1 MTGLRDYLSLVKFSH
16 SVFALPFAMQG
27 AWIAAGGV
35 PALDRLGWIVLCA
48 VCARTAAMAFNR
60 LADRRIDAENPRTKE
75 RELPR
80 GALSPLSVGALVL
93 VSSAGFV
100 LGAYQLGPWCGALS
114 WPVLALVLGYSY
126 VKRFSMLAHG
136 ALGLALA
143 CAPLGAWL
151 AVSGTFEED
160 FTPVIWL
167 AGGVL
172 AWVAGFDL
180 VYACQDE
187 DFDRERGLFSVP
199 ARFGRRRALL
209 TARGLHLLAVSAF
222 CVQGQLAGL
231 GIIYWCALVLAA
243 ALLVWEHRLV
253 RPDDL
258 SKINMAFFTANGWV
272 GVVLFVGV
280 ALDLQLSG
288 GA

>member
-1 MTGLRDYLSLVKFSH
+1 M
-16 SVFALPFAMQG
+16 
-27 AWIAAGGV
+27 
-35 PALDRLGWIVLCA
+35 
-48 VCARTAAMAFNR
+48 
-60 LADRRIDAENPRTKE
+60 
-75 RELPR
+75 
-80 GALSPLSVGALVL
+80 
-93 VSSAGFV
+93 
-100 LGAYQLGPWCGALS
+100 
-114 WPVLALVLGYSY
+114 
-126 VKRFSMLAHG
+126 
-136 ALGLALA
+136 
-143 CAPLGAWL
+143 
-151 AVSGTFEED
+151 SGTFEED

>member
-1 MTGLRDYLSLVKFSH
+1 VAGVRDYLSLVKFSH
-16 SVFALPFAMQG
+16 SIFALPFALQG

-35 PALDRLGWIVLCA
+35 PSLDRLGWIALCA

-60 LADRRIDAENPRTKE
+60 LVDRRIDAENPRTRG
-75 RELPR
+75 RELPS
-80 GALSPLSVGALVL
+80 GVLTPAAVFGLV
-93 VSSAGFV
+93 VFSSAGFV
-100 LGAYQLGPWCGALS
+100 AAAHQLGPWCGRLAY
-114 WPVLALVLGYSY
+114 PVLGLVLGYSY
-126 VKRFSMLAHG
+126 MKRFSVLAHG

-151 AVSGTFEED
+151 AVSGSFEAD
-160 FTPVIWL
+160 FIPVLWL

-187 DFDRERGLFSVP
+187 DFDRERGLHSVP
-199 ARFGRRRALL
+199 AKFGRRRALL
-209 TARGLHLLAVSAF
+209 AARSLHALAVGAF
-222 CVQGQLAGL
+222 AVQGALAGL
-231 GIIYWCALVLAA
+231 GVAYWVGLGLAA

-253 RPDDL
+253 RPNDL
-258 SKINMAFFTANGWV
+258 SKIDMAFFGANSWV
-272 GVVLFVGV
+272 GVVLFLGV

-288 GA
+288 GV

>member
-1 MTGLRDYLSLVKFSH
+1 MGGLRNYLSLVRFSH

-27 AWIAAGGV
+27 AWIAEGGV
-35 PALDRLGWIVLCA
+35 PPIDRLGWIILCA

-60 LADRRIDAENPRTKE
+60 LADRRIDAENPRTE
-75 RELPR
+75 NRELPR
-80 GALSPLSVGALVL
+80 GVLTPLSVGVLVL
-93 VSSAGFV
+93 AASAGFV
-100 LGAYQLGPWCGALS
+100 LAAYQLGPWCGGLS
-114 WPVLALVLGYSY
+114 WPVLALVLGYSL
-126 VKRFSMLAHG
+126 VKRFSLLAHG

-151 AVSGTFEED
+151 AVKGNFDDD
-160 FTPVIWL
+160 FTPVLWL

-187 DFDRERGLFSVP
+187 EFDRARGLFSVP
-199 ARFGRRRALL
+199 AKFGRRRALL
-209 TARGLHLLAVSAF
+209 LARGLHALAVAAF
-222 CVQGQLAGL
+222 CVQGHLAGL
-231 GIIYWCALVLAA
+231 GVIYWCALGLAA

-253 RPDDL
+253 KPDDL
-258 SKINMAFFTANGWV
+258 SKIDMAFFAANGWV
-272 GVVLFVGV
+272 GVVLFCGV
-280 ALDLQLSG
+280 ALDIHLTG

>member
-1 MTGLRDYLSLVKFSH
+1 M
-16 SVFALPFAMQG
+16 
-27 AWIAAGGV
+27 
-35 PALDRLGWIVLCA
+35 VL
-48 VCARTAAMAFNR
+48 ARVVA
-60 LADRRIDAENPRTKE
+60 
-75 RELPR
+75 
-80 GALSPLSVGALVL
+80 ALVL
-93 VSSAGFV
+93 VSSTGFV
-100 LGAYQLGPWCGALS
+100 LGAHQLGPWCGKLS
-114 WPVLALVLGYSY
+114 YGVLVLVLGYSY
-126 VKRFSMLAHG
+126 VKRFSLLAHG

-151 AVSGTFEED
+151 AVTGTFEED
-160 FTPVIWL
+160 FIPVLWL
-167 AGGVL
+167 AGGVI

-187 DFDRERGLFSVP
+187 EFDRKQGLFSVP

-209 TARGLHLLAVSAF
+209 LARALHGMAVGAF
-222 CVQGQLAGL
+222 CVQGHLAGL
-231 GIIYWCALVLAA
+231 GIVYWISLVLAA

-272 GVVLFVGV
+272 GVVLFLGV

-288 GA
+288 GV

>member
-1 MTGLRDYLSLVKFSH
+1 MSGPQDYLSLVKFQH
-16 SVFALPFAMQG
+16 SIFALPFALQG
-27 AWIAAGGV
+27 AWIAAGGL

-60 LADRRIDAENPRTKE
+60 LVDRQMDAQNPRTRE

-80 GALSPLSVGALVL
+80 GVLTPISVAVLVL
-93 VSSAGFV
+93 ASSAGFV
-100 LGAYQLGPWCGALS
+100 LGAHQLGPWCGKLS
-114 WPVLALVLGYSY
+114 YGVLVLVLGYSY
-126 VKRFSMLAHG
+126 VKRFSLLAHG

-151 AVSGTFEED
+151 AVSGSFEED
-160 FTPVIWL
+160 FRPVLWL
-167 AGGVL
+167 AAGVL

-187 DFDRERGLFSVP
+187 EFDRERGLYSVP

-209 TARGLHLLAVSAF
+209 LARALHGLAIGAF

-231 GIIYWCALVLAA
+231 GTLYWISLGLAA

-258 SKINMAFFTANGWV
+258 SKIDMAFFTANGWV
-272 GVVLFVGV
+272 GVVLFCGV
-280 ALDLQLSG
+280 ALDLHFAG
-288 GA
+288 GV

>member
-1 MTGLRDYLSLVKFSH
+1 MGGPRDYLSLVKFSH
-16 SVFALPFAMQG
+16 SIFALPFAMQG

-35 PALDRLGWIVLCA
+35 PAVDRLGWIVLCA

-60 LADRRIDAENPRTKE
+60 LVDRRIDAENPRTRE

-80 GALSPLSVGALVL
+80 GVLTPLSVAALVL

-100 LGAYQLGPWCGALS
+100 MGAYQLGPWCGKLS
-114 WPVLALVLGYSY
+114 FGVLVLVLGYSY
-126 VKRFSMLAHG
+126 VKRFSLLAHG

-151 AVSGTFEED
+151 AVTGTFEED
-160 FTPVIWL
+160 FTPVLWL

-187 DFDRERGLFSVP
+187 EFDRERGLFSVP
-199 ARFGRRRALL
+199 AKFGRRRALL
-209 TARGLHLLAVSAF
+209 AARALHGLAVGAF
-222 CVQGQLAGL
+222 CVQGHLAGL
-231 GIIYWCALVLAA
+231 GLVYWVSLGLASL
-243 ALLVWEHRLV
+243 LLVWEHRLV
-253 RPDDL
+253 RTDDL
-258 SKINMAFFTANGWV
+258 SKIDMAFFTANGWV
-272 GVVLFVGV
+272 GVVLFCGV
-280 ALDLQLSG
+280 ALDLQFMG
-288 GA
+288 GT